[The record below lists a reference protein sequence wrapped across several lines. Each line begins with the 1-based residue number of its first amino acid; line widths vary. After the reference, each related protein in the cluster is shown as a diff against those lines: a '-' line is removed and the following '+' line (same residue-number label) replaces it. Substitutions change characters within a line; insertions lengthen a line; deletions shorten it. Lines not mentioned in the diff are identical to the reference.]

1 MILKTSRVVGIVLS
15 WVEKLENRK
24 TCGIFYSPTCDFFLS
39 AANNLSNHF
48 TQIIRS
54 MYTPKFF
61 LSIFILLMDV
71 LSNVQP
77 QNLLNFYKNY
87 PALIQDEVHQLIRVI
102 YCQLLCKAIVLC
114 LE

>member
-1 MILKTSRVVGIVLS
+1 MISRVIGYCTQLGLKIGKVKDL
-15 WVEKLENRK
+15 
-24 TCGIFYSPTCDFFLS
+24 CFFHFPTCDFLLPT
-39 AANNLSNHF
+39 ANNLSKHF

-61 LSIFILLMDV
+61 LSIFILLLDV

-87 PALIQDEVHQLIRVI
+87 PVLIQDEVQQLIRVI

>member
-1 MILKTSRVVGIVLS
+1 
-15 WVEKLENRK
+15 
-24 TCGIFYSPTCDFFLS
+24 
-39 AANNLSNHF
+39 
-48 TQIIRS
+48 

-61 LSIFILLMDV
+61 LSIFILLLDV

-77 QNLLNFYKNY
+77 QSLLNFYKNY

-102 YCQLLCKAIVLC
+102 YCQLFCKAIVLC

>member
-1 MILKTSRVVGIVLS
+1 MLYSVGMKNWKIERLV
-15 WVEKLENRK
+15 
-24 TCGIFYSPTCDFFLS
+24 CFYFPICDFFPT
-39 AANNLSNHF
+39 AANNLSKHF
-48 TQIIRS
+48 TQIIRR

-61 LSIFILLMDV
+61 LSIFILLLDV

-87 PALIQDEVHQLIRVI
+87 PALVQDEVQQLIRVI
-102 YCQLLCKAIVLC
+102 YCQLLCKAIVLW

>member
-1 MILKTSRVVGIVLS
+1 VGYCTQLGLKNWKIERL
-15 WVEKLENRK
+15 L
-24 TCGIFYSPTCDFFLS
+24 CFYFPTCDFFLS
-39 AANNLSNHF
+39 AANNLSKHLI
-48 TQIIRS
+48 QIIRS

-61 LSIFILLMDV
+61 LSIFILLLDV

-87 PALIQDEVHQLIRVI
+87 PAFIQDEVQQLIRVI

-114 LE
+114 VE

>member
-1 MILKTSRVVGIVLS
+1 MNIPI
-15 WVEKLENRK
+15 
-24 TCGIFYSPTCDFFLS
+24 CDFPLP

-61 LSIFILLMDV
+61 LSIFILLLDV

-87 PALIQDEVHQLIRVI
+87 PALIQDEVQQLIRVI